1 MEDDQVDIKIINL
14 KQEIASNKAWIDQVS
29 KSEAVH
35 ANTVIRLNQEFKEF
49 KSLIE
54 GKIECLEECEDLR
67 DKQMNVLKGFIE
79 TYLMV
84 NINTEGGDH
93 GGKIGVL
100 KIPKAKK

>member
-1 MEDDQVDIKIINL
+1 MDDQQDIKLVLMQGQIDTL
-14 KQEIASNKAWIDQVS
+14 KS
-29 KSEAVH
+29 KV
-35 ANTVIRLNQEFKEF
+35 
-49 KSLIE
+49 
-54 GKIECLEECEDLR
+54 ECLEECEDLR

-100 KIPKAKK
+100 EIPKAKK